1 LNWGAICCPIN
12 FYNKSGPEL
21 AGKKDRGPLTAGLEN
36 FMPMRRLHDGKY
48 DNQQRLGLGDKGD
61 NSGRLVAAV
70 NGMVAAVAA
79 A

>member
-1 LNWGAICCPIN
+1 
-12 FYNKSGPEL
+12 
-21 AGKKDRGPLTAGLEN
+21 
-36 FMPMRRLHDGKY
+36 MPMRRLHDGKY